1 MMMEHKQILIPA
13 VVAAMLATAL
23 LYTLQATR
31 KPTPAENG
39 KLTRNTGESTMKHE
53 IKELTDASFNQTI
66 AAGVVLVDFW
76 APWCGPCRMQGPI
89 LEEVAKELGN
99 AATIAKINI
108 DEHSAAAQQF
118 GVRSIPT
125 LLLFKDGKL
134 VKQFVGVQRKNELVS
149 TIRQNL

>member
-1 MMMEHKQILIPA
+1 MMKQHKQLLIPTV
-13 VVAAMLATAL
+13 VVALLATAF
-23 LYTLQATR
+23 LYTQHATR

-39 KLTRNTGESTMKHE
+39 KLTPNTGESTMKHE

-66 AAGVVLVDFW
+66 ATGVVLVDFW

-99 AATIAKINI
+99 AATLTKINI
-108 DEHSAAAQQF
+108 DNHAATAQQF

-134 VKQFVGVQRKNELVS
+134 VKQYVGVQYKDELVKE
-149 TIRQNL
+149 IRQHL